1 MTNALHADA
10 RAASMAYV
18 DGEMSE
24 AELIAFEARVAV
36 DAALFDAVGRERALR
51 DELAA
56 HYSAVLD
63 EPTPAALLDLL
74 GMSTDEPAARSAPPS
89 ALAPAR
95 LALLPQA
102 APSPPAPPARTGA
115 SWLPWGGMAA
125 CLLSG
130 VLLGAHLVP
139 TGSDASPFAVDEHG
153 ALAAV
158 GPLRDA
164 LERRLG
170 GTPDGN
176 AHDVTIGI
184 SFHDRTQDYCRTF
197 AVDTAKG
204 IACKWDGR
212 WTVANLERAP
222 VGVSMTSDDAA
233 HATACT
239 LSPTLLLAIGALRD
253 GDTLDAAAESAARA
267 QDWQR

>member
-1 MTNALHADA
+1 
-10 RAASMAYV
+10 
-18 DGEMSE
+18 
-24 AELIAFEARVAV
+24 
-36 DAALFDAVGRERALR
+36 
-51 DELAA
+51 
-56 HYSAVLD
+56 
-63 EPTPAALLDLL
+63 
-74 GMSTDEPAARSAPPS
+74 MSTDEPAAKASA
-89 ALAPAR
+89 ALVSTPTSTPTPGPAR

-102 APSPPAPPARTGA
+102 EPLSSAPRARATA

-130 VLLGAHLVP
+130 VLLGARLVP

-170 GTPDGN
+170 GAQDVD
-176 AHDVTIGI
+176 ARDVTIGI

-222 VGVSMTSDDAA
+222 VGASTSLDDAA
-233 HATACT
+233 PATACT

-253 GDTLDAAAESAARA
+253 GDTLDAAAETAAKARG
-267 QDWQR
+267 WKP

>member
-1 MTNALHADA
+1 MTNAMPEDGRVAL
-10 RAASMAYV
+10 MAYV
-18 DGEMSE
+18 DGEMPE
-24 AELIAFEARVAV
+24 AELIAFEARVAG

-56 HYSAVLD
+56 HYNAVLD

-74 GMSTDEPAARSAPPS
+74 GISTDEAAARASSAPAP
-89 ALAPAR
+89 APAR

-102 APSPPAPPARTGA
+102 EPSPPPRRARDTA

-125 CLLSG
+125 CLLLG
-130 VLLGAHLVP
+130 VWLGARLVP
-139 TGSDASPFAVDEHG
+139 AGADASPFAVDEHG

-164 LERRLG
+164 LERRIG
-170 GTPDGN
+170 GTPDSDTHPV
-176 AHDVTIGI
+176 AIGL

-197 AVDTAKG
+197 AIDTAKG
-204 IACKWDGR
+204 IACKWDGH
-212 WTVANLERAP
+212 WTIANLERAP
-222 VGVSMTSDDAA
+222 AAASAPLHDASRA
-233 HATACT
+233 AAST
-239 LSPTLLLAIGALRD
+239 LSPTLLLAIDALRD

-267 QDWQR
+267 QGWER